1 MIKAIIFDCFG
12 VLAEDGWMPFKRKY
26 IGDNKKL
33 AEAVADLGKQNEYGF
48 IDNETHLHKMAEL
61 MGVDPE
67 LLRTALGKRVPNEIL
82 LPYIKKEL
90 KLKYKIGLLSNANFN
105 VLKDLFTPEQ
115 AQLFDA
121 SVMSYESKLIK
132 PDKRMFELMVERLG
146 VNMNECVFVDDQERY
161 CAEAEMFGMASIY
174 YRDFDQFR
182 SELQAKMLTD
192 TYN

>member
-33 AEAVADLGKQNEYGF
+33 AEAVSDLGKQNEYGL

-61 MGVDPE
+61 MDVDPE
-67 LLRTALGKRVPNEIL
+67 LLRAALGKRVPNEIL
-82 LPYIKKEL
+82 IPFVKKEL
-90 KLKYKIGLLSNANFN
+90 KPKYKIGLLSNANFN

-115 AQLFDA
+115 AKLFDA

-146 VNMNECVFVDDQERY
+146 VNLNECVFVDDQERY
-161 CAEAEMFGMASIY
+161 CAEAEAYGMSSIF
-174 YRDFDQFR
+174 YRDFDQFKR
-182 SELQAKMLTD
+182 ELAIKLS
-192 TYN
+192 